1 MMMSVLQR
9 AKDSGK
15 CPPSLISI
23 EDVDS
28 DGFGSDASQ
37 LLDTTGKDIEEICVA
52 SKDLLWVTPLLI
64 RISNNFSFLFKI
76 CFAGLGLSAHP
87 AVVDLFSA
95 ALKVSCLFCA
105 R

>member
-1 MMMSVLQR
+1 MSVLQR

-37 LLDTTGKDIEEICVA
+37 LLDNTGKDIEEICVA

-64 RISNNFSFLFKI
+64 RISNNFSFLSK
-76 CFAGLGLSAHP
+76 FALQVL
-87 AVVDLFSA
+87 V
-95 ALKVSCLFCA
+95 CLRILPSWIFFPPL
-105 R
+105 